1 MNYVFSHFQAKEL
14 LGAYRRGEAAVLVS
28 LDLEMSRVEVTLS
41 ETGGGLPDGSV
52 IGWEDVSA
60 VAGSDNA
67 CFVVMDGGLEKIQF
81 FSEAFNRVYTLYPTE
96 KAPTM
101 LISGIPMHRIKGV
114 NPAEDTREKIK
125 SIAPLTGH
133 VLDTATGLGYTAIAA
148 AETAEK
154 VTTIELDPTVL
165 EVCRLNPW
173 SQKLFD
179 NPRIEQRIGDAWDVI
194 ETLPDESY
202 ARILHDPPLF
212 SLAGHL
218 YSGDFYRELY
228 RVLKRNG
235 RLFHYIGDPASK
247 SGRNTTRGV
256 VKRLREAGF
265 NRVAPQPKAFG
276 VAAYKK

>member
-1 MNYVFSHFQAKEL
+1 MNYILSYFQAKRL
-14 LGAYRRGEAAVLVS
+14 LEAHEIESKLVSIS
-28 LDLEMSRVEVTLS
+28 LDLELSQVEVSLADS
-41 ETGGGLPDGSV
+41 GVGLPDETV
-52 IGWEDVSA
+52 IGWGAIEDVSENE
-60 VAGSDNA
+60 NA
-67 CFVVMDGGLEKIQF
+67 CYVVEDGRLEKVQF
-81 FSEAFNRVYTLYPTE
+81 FSETLNRVYTLYPTP

-114 NPAEDTREKIK
+114 SPNQDTQQKIK
-125 SIAPLTGH
+125 SIGPLTGY

-173 SQKLFD
+173 SQRLFD
-179 NPRIEQRIGDAWDVI
+179 SSRIEQRIGDAWDVI
-194 ETLPDESY
+194 ETLPDEHY
-202 ARILHDPPLF
+202 ARILHDPPVF

-218 YSGDFYRELY
+218 YSGDFYGELY

-235 RLFHYIGDPASK
+235 RLFHYIGDPTSK

-256 VKRLREAGF
+256 IRRLQEAGF
-265 NRVAPQPKAFG
+265 TKVVPKPRAFG
-276 VAAYKK
+276 VAAYK